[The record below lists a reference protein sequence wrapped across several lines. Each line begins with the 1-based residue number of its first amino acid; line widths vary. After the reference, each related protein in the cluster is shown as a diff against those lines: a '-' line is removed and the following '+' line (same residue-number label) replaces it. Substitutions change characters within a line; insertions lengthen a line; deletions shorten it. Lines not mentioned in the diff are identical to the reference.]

1 MLRLS
6 FILTLVLAP
15 SAFAQAPD
23 TGDVDEPPPAAGE
36 KGAKPVTK
44 PKAPDPEQPG
54 ALADKIREAAGGEP
68 AAGGDSGLPDWA
80 PAPDAIQPV
89 DDRGQPLDE
98 REWAATRDL
107 SVGHPFIESHGYM
120 RMRMDMFHNF
130 DLDTYSLSRSLGT
143 SPVLPPL
150 TEIDQQGSNHPEQK
164 SHRYRRGA
172 DTLAGAN
179 IRFRF
184 DPTLH
189 VNESLRIRTTM
200 DILDNLVLGSTP
212 DGSPRAGFSRPDV
225 SIETFSGSQRPP
237 ESGVSGYQDSVRV
250 KRVWGEWRNPL
261 GLTLFGRM
269 GSHWGLGLLANS
281 GNCLDCDFGDNVD
294 RLMHVTKLFD
304 TYLALAWDFP
314 AEGFVGQSGLHTN
327 ANQPFGQA
335 HDFDQ
340 RDDVNQWV
348 VAIFDRPMSKAEQAI
363 RVEELNGK
371 RKPVFDWGVYNVIR
385 TQPFSSEVKTSVPP
399 STASDVY
406 LVDAKAFAYIPDLWL
421 SWEYRPR
428 ARNSYKLQFEAVGV
442 FGVIEEVPHPA
453 ILGDPK
459 VVCVGGT
466 STDLET
472 CEASG
477 GDLVKQRRRDIQ
489 QWGYALEFNA
499 RNDQLEWGFQHG
511 AASGDKSPGFGVL
524 DKFPIDPD
532 AEQPDTEVTGFKFDR
547 DYVIDLILFREII
560 GAVTNAFY
568 VKPWLAY
575 NFIDQDGPDGLQE
588 EKWGFKLA
596 AIYAQA
602 LEAKAT
608 PGREAPLGLEF
619 DLELYIDQ
627 KDTFRWSLAYGLLFP
642 LGAFDRLND
651 DFSAVEKEPNV
662 AQTLQMGVGL
672 QF

>member
-6 FILTLVLAP
+6 FILTLVFAS
-15 SAFAQAPD
+15 SALAQAPD
-23 TGDVDEPPPAAGE
+23 GGDVDEPPPPPGE
-36 KGAKPVTK
+36 KGDKPVTK
-44 PKAPDPEQPG
+44 PKAPDPEKPG

-68 AAGGDSGLPDWA
+68 APAGDSGLPDWA

-98 REWAATRDL
+98 QEWSATRDI
-107 SVGHPFIESHGYM
+107 SVGHTFIESHGYM
-120 RMRMDMFHNF
+120 RLRMDLFHNF

-212 DGSPRAGFSRPDV
+212 DGSPRATFSRPDV

-314 AEGFVGQSGLHTN
+314 AEGSWGRAGCTPTPTSPS
-327 ANQPFGQA
+327 A
-335 HDFDQ
+335 
-340 RDDVNQWV
+340 
-348 VAIFDRPMSKAEQAI
+348 RP
-363 RVEELNGK
+363 
-371 RKPVFDWGVYNVIR
+371 
-385 TQPFSSEVKTSVPP
+385 T
-399 STASDVY
+399 
-406 LVDAKAFAYIPDLWL
+406 
-421 SWEYRPR
+421 
-428 ARNSYKLQFEAVGV
+428 
-442 FGVIEEVPHPA
+442 
-453 ILGDPK
+453 
-459 VVCVGGT
+459 T
-466 STDLET
+466 ST
-472 CEASG
+472 S
-477 GDLVKQRRRDIQ
+477 
-489 QWGYALEFNA
+489 
-499 RNDQLEWGFQHG
+499 
-511 AASGDKSPGFGVL
+511 
-524 DKFPIDPD
+524 
-532 AEQPDTEVTGFKFDR
+532 
-547 DYVIDLILFREII
+547 
-560 GAVTNAFY
+560 
-568 VKPWLAY
+568 
-575 NFIDQDGPDGLQE
+575 
-588 EKWGFKLA
+588 
-596 AIYAQA
+596 
-602 LEAKAT
+602 AT
-608 PGREAPLGLEF
+608 
-619 DLELYIDQ
+619 
-627 KDTFRWSLAYGLLFP
+627 T
-642 LGAFDRLND
+642 
-651 DFSAVEKEPNV
+651 
-662 AQTLQMGVGL
+662 
-672 QF
+672 